1 MTQLQK
7 HAGFWLMQSNNCTKL
22 VLLIMIQRDSR
33 NIKMERWQI
42 SGQSTSTD
50 MAIRQQT
57 VTLEANGTVNG
68 APLILPVDLIF
79 SVVPLACQ
87 ILKFIFGAR
96 IIEVGGVGLGRSPIV
111 IVRGVVGCII
121 SP

>member
-7 HAGFWLMQSNNCTKL
+7 DAGFWLMQSNNCTKL
-22 VLLIMIQRDSR
+22 VLLIMIQWDSL

-79 SVVPLACQ
+79 SVVPPGMPDTEIQFSEQELSRWVAW
-87 ILKFIFGAR
+87 AWA
-96 IIEVGGVGLGRSPIV
+96 GLQ
-111 IVRGVVGCII
+111 
-121 SP
+121 